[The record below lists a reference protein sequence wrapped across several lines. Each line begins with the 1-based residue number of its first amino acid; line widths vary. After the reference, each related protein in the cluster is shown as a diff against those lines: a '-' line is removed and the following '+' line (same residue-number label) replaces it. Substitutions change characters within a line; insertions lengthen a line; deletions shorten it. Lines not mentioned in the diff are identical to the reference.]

1 MVQAGQ
7 TAVCG
12 VYPERSRRNAD
23 FYPFGGE
30 RDITNTCTQN
40 YKFEGKER
48 DTETGND
55 DFGARYY
62 TSRLGRWLSA
72 DWSAVPAPVPYAN
85 LTNPQTLNLYAMV
98 SDNPETFADLEGHDG
113 GTCTP
118 VAGATS
124 CATKSSST
132 PPPPGEGNTGDGT
145 KKSTTQQAQQQN
157 NHPVHEAAAVNQTT
171 SPDANGNSGHVQ
183 IVYDALGNKLAL
195 MNGTSALVKAF
206 APLPGGATA
215 VYNASGLQYYRHP
228 DWLGSSRFSSTPSR
242 TMYNDLAYAPFGEQY
257 AAAGTTGIT
266 NVSFA
271 GNNQDTTTN
280 LYDAQFREYE
290 IYGRWPS
297 PDPAGTAVAN
307 PANPQSW
314 NRYAYVMNN
323 PLVSIDPLGLMPN
336 HGCLVAGH
344 QGDGVPN
351 YGNCGPPTGG
361 SNCDIDGAVVPCG
374 GGDGSGG
381 GGGGFGSIQ
390 NCTGEVP
397 YWQSCTALYIFS
409 LPTGTGGP
417 GSGDP
422 CGGGDCFGGGS
433 GSPQSPIPQH
443 IGTPKT
449 NSQCSIYLQGGT
461 TSGDLLNTICQ
472 NTPNGP
478 TFNQMRGCLQTL
490 YSPTSGYI
498 PLPLFILL
506 PGGSFFD
513 LNSIIPGAGAHAT
526 CAADAI
532 Q

>member
-1 MVQAGQ
+1 
-7 TAVCG
+7 
-12 VYPERSRRNAD
+12 
-23 FYPFGGE
+23 
-30 RDITNTCTQN
+30 
-40 YKFEGKER
+40 
-48 DTETGND
+48 
-55 DFGARYY
+55 
-62 TSRLGRWLSA
+62 
-72 DWSAVPAPVPYAN
+72 
-85 LTNPQTLNLYAMV
+85 
-98 SDNPETFADLEGHDG
+98 
-113 GTCTP
+113 
-118 VAGATS
+118 
-124 CATKSSST
+124 
-132 PPPPGEGNTGDGT
+132 
-145 KKSTTQQAQQQN
+145 
-157 NHPVHEAAAVNQTT
+157 
-171 SPDANGNSGHVQ
+171 
-183 IVYDALGNKLAL
+183 

-361 SNCDIDGAVVPCG
+361 SNCDLDGAVVPCG

-433 GSPQSPIPQH
+433 GSPQTPTPISPQAQKCMASANAAVQSQLQTFAGYAGVKLLGRVAIGAAFGAAGGLGRFLKTENPWA
-443 IGTPKT
+443 IGTAALVGAM
-449 NSQCSIYLQGGT
+449 I
-461 TSGDLLNTICQ
+461 
-472 NTPNGP
+472 
-478 TFNQMRGCLQTL
+478 
-490 YSPTSGYI
+490 
-498 PLPLFILL
+498 
-506 PGGSFFD
+506 
-513 LNSIIPGAGAHAT
+513 GAGQNAYADSQT
-526 CAADAI
+526 IQNIQNSFMGKVAACME
-532 Q
+532 QPPGPPQ